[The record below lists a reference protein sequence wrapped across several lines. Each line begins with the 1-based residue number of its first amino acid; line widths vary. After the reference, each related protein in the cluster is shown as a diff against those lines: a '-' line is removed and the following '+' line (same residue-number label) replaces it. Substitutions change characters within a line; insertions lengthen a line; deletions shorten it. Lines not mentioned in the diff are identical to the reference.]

1 MGCLLFETNINLHLN
16 KILSVLIRNILSF
29 ILLAFLLSFAGA
41 ARGQAVFLL
50 DSLPAKTPATDTVFM
65 ATSLNGWNPH
75 DDGYAFN
82 RDSSGLLSLRISSPA
97 DTFEYKLCR
106 GSWKTVEVAAD
117 GRDIPNRLYTTC
129 DTVKLSVGGWRDM
142 LAKGQAV
149 STASK
154 NVRYLPTSMR
164 MPQLNRNRTIRLYLP
179 PNYAGGGPFPVIY
192 MHDGQNLFDDATSFA
207 GEWHVDEILDSLY
220 TYRGFSAIVVAIYN
234 DDSERLNEYSPWRN
248 DSLDAGGNG
257 DKYVR
262 FIVETLKPF
271 IDKHYRTDP
280 RSQSTAI
287 IGSSMG
293 GLITLY
299 AALEYP
305 NVFGKAAVFS
315 PSLWFSPKVYEYI
328 QKYRHKG
335 DQRLYML
342 AGEKESGS
350 LVADVTRAADMLRTA
365 GFTSDSY
372 LMIKIVPNG
381 RHTEEFWSREFGE
394 AIRYL
399 YEF

>member
-1 MGCLLFETNINLHLN
+1 
-16 KILSVLIRNILSF
+16 
-29 ILLAFLLSFAGA
+29 
-41 ARGQAVFLL
+41 
-50 DSLPAKTPATDTVFM
+50 M

-75 DDGYAFN
+75 DLNYAFSP
-82 RDSSGLLSLRISSPA
+82 DSLGTWILHLPSVA
-97 DTFEYKLCR
+97 DTFEYKLSR

-117 GRDIPNRLYTTC
+117 GRDVPNRIFTAAC
-129 DTVKLSVGGWRDM
+129 DTVKLTVEGWRDM
-142 LAKGQAV
+142 QPRGQAI

-154 NVRYLPTSMR
+154 SVRYLPTSMR

-179 PNYAGGGPFPVIY
+179 PNYADGGPFPVIY

-248 DSLDAGGNG
+248 DSLGAGGDG

-280 RSQSTAI
+280 RSQSTSI

-305 NVFGKAAVFS
+305 EVFGGAAVLS
-315 PSLWFSPKVYEYI
+315 PSLWFSPKIYDYL
-328 QKYRHKG
+328 QKSGRKYDRKI
-335 DQRLYML
+335 YMVV
-342 AGEKESGS
+342 GEKEGEMM
-350 LVADVTRAADMLRTA
+350 VANVSKAADLLREKW
-365 GFTSDSY
+365 FSNDSS
-372 LMIKIVPNG
+372 LKVKVVPDG
-381 RHTEEFWSREFGE
+381 RHAERFWSRELGE

>member
-1 MGCLLFETNINLHLN
+1 MSISRNHKKLNLY
-16 KILSVLIRNILSF
+16 KILLLLIRNLPLYSSLF
-29 ILLAFLLSFAGA
+29 LLLSFAGA

-50 DSLPAKTPATDTVFM
+50 DSLPAKTSATDTVFM

-75 DDGYAFN
+75 DLMYAFSP
-82 RDSSGLLSLRISSPA
+82 DSLGTRILQLPSVV

-106 GSWKTVEVAAD
+106 GSWKTVEVSAD
-117 GRDIPNRLYTTC
+117 GRDIPNRLYTSC

-142 LAKGQAV
+142 LAKGLAV
-149 STASK
+149 STASE

-179 PNYAGGGPFPVIY
+179 PNYADGGPFPVIY

-248 DSLDAGGNG
+248 DSLGAGGDGN
-257 DKYVR
+257 KYVR
-262 FIVETLKPF
+262 FIVERLKPF

-315 PSLWFSPKVYEYI
+315 PSLWFSPKVFEYI
-328 QKYRHKG
+328 QKYRRKG
-335 DQRLYML
+335 DQRFYML
-342 AGEKESGS
+342 AGEKESERM
-350 LVADVTRAADMLRTA
+350 VTDVTRAADLLRAA
-365 GFTSDSY
+365 GFNNDSY

-381 RHTEEFWSREFGE
+381 RHTEGFWSRELGE